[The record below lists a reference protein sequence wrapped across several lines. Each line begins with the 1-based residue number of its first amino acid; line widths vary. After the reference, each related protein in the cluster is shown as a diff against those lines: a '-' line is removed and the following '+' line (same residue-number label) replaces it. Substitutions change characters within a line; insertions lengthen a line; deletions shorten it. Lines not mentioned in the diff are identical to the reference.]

1 VQPQPEE
8 SFSDHPEP
16 EALTSAISDYLGAA
30 VERLRVLASG
40 WETTLYEFALSARS
54 DLLSDVDAGMPLVLR
69 FYPSAAAAEKGARE
83 YRIIRHL
90 AASGY
95 PVPRPLLFE
104 PRPSAA
110 GAPFMI
116 MERLRGGP
124 LFAIR
129 SFPQAFKTFSLGFLA
144 FVREQARLH
153 RLALPNAALKDLS
166 TIATPNPLTPLAN
179 QAAPTGDTAETS
191 AAARLLE
198 RALTTVATRVE
209 QGPLPGLAEA
219 AACLQQRVA
228 KFCDGP
234 TSVVHMDYHPQNV
247 LVEGTRVTGV
257 IDWAGATTGDR
268 HFDAA
273 TTSLILAT
281 SAMEHPVWM
290 RDNAA
295 GRNLRRTFCALYV
308 ALYHAI
314 APMEFKRLHFY
325 QGLAGALRLS
335 MLGMM
340 LVRGPQS
347 VGFRQGASAEV
358 TPTVLRLLGRYVSRK
373 SGALASVP

>member
-1 VQPQPEE
+1 MQPPPET
-8 SFSDHPEP
+8 SFNDSPEP
-16 EALTSAISDYLGAA
+16 ETLTAALADYLGAA

-40 WETTLYEFALSARS
+40 WETTLYEFALGARTE
-54 DLLSDVDAGMPLVLR
+54 LLNNVDVGMPLVLR

-83 YRIIRHL
+83 YRIISHL
-90 AASGY
+90 SASGY

-104 PRPSAA
+104 PRPSAV
-110 GAPFMI
+110 GAPFLV

-129 SFPQAFKTFSLGFLA
+129 SFPQAFKTFSLGFLG

-153 RLALPNAALKDLS
+153 RIALSGAALKELS
-166 TIATPNPLTPLAN
+166 GALATKRLEPSAG
-179 QAAPTGDTAETS
+179 QAVPTRDASEVS
-191 AAARLLE
+191 AAARLLD
-198 RALTTVATRVE
+198 RALVTVATRVE

-219 AACLQQRVA
+219 AAFLRQRA
-228 KFCDGP
+228 AQFGDGP

-247 LVEGTRVTGV
+247 LVEGPRVTGV

-290 RDNAA
+290 RDNLA

-340 LVRGPQS
+340 RVRGPQS
-347 VGFRQGASAEV
+347 VGFRAGASAEV
-358 TPTVLRLLGRYVSRK
+358 TPAVLRLLSRYAARK
-373 SGALASVP
+373 IGTPVDVP